1 MTSSPLPDLPAPQ
14 VVEALAYE
22 DIKAEVL
29 SGFLG
34 MAPEFSALLESD
46 PAIKALEA
54 GAYRELLLRHRINQ
68 AARANLL
75 AFALGS
81 DLDHLALFYG
91 VERLAGESDDRFR
104 LRIRDRIMGWST
116 GGGAASYRYH
126 AMSAHADIEDVSVAS
141 PKPGLVVVALLPRA
155 GTTATDAVLL
165 DAAHSRLNDPTVR
178 VLTDTIDVRMATPV
192 SFEVAARVWL
202 RPEAPDS
209 RLADIEAA
217 FRAALAGERRL
228 GWDVTRS
235 WQVAQLQRGGV
246 YRVELDAPAADV
258 AVASD
263 GYARLDRVTLVLS
276 GRSA

>member
-14 VVEALAYE
+14 VVEPLAYE

-29 SGFLG
+29 SNFLG

-54 GAYRELLLRHRINQ
+54 GAYRELLLRHRVNQ

-91 VERLAGESDDRFR
+91 VERLTGEGDERFR
-104 LRIRDRIMGWST
+104 LRIRDRIIGWST
-116 GGGAASYRYH
+116 GGSAASYRYH

-141 PKPGLVVVALLPRA
+141 PEPGLVVVALLPRA
-155 GTTATDAVLL
+155 GTTAADAELL
-165 DAAHSRLNDPTVR
+165 GAASARLNDPTVR
-178 VLTDTIDVRMATPV
+178 VLTDTLDIRMATPV
-192 SFEVAARVWL
+192 SFEVVARVWL
-202 RPEAPDS
+202 RPEAPAT
-209 RLADIEAA
+209 RLDEIKAA

-235 WQVAQLQRGGV
+235 WQMAQLQRGGV
-246 YRVELDAPAADV
+246 YRVELDAPLADV
-258 AVASD
+258 AVGSD
-263 GYARLDRVTLVLS
+263 GYAQLDGLTLVLS

>member
-14 VVEALAYE
+14 VVETLAYE

-91 VERLAGESDDRFR
+91 VERLTGESDDRFR
-104 LRIRDRIMGWST
+104 LRIRDRVIGWST
-116 GGGAASYRYH
+116 GGGAASYRYN

-165 DAAHSRLNDPTVR
+165 DAARSRLNDPTIR
-178 VLTDTIDVRMATPV
+178 VLTDTIDVRMAAPV

-209 RLADIEAA
+209 RLEDIEAA

-263 GYARLDRVTLVLS
+263 GYARLDHVTLVLS